1 MGKRNYK
8 IFLGLVVLLPFAFGG
23 LVPAKA
29 VLLVDAVFL
38 LLWWRQANDV
48 RRKEGAVY
56 RVPGMLP
63 LFLLGI
69 LMACQLI
76 PLPPGLLKL
85 LSPKSWHL
93 YHETIW
99 VVRPETWMPL
109 SVAPINTLQVFFC
122 YCTCVFL
129 YFFTVQA
136 LCERER
142 IHSTITTL
150 AVFAGFFSL
159 AGTCLYFSGVNLDS
173 RWLLWGSRDPRNWW
187 QGDGWVDWTVAVF
200 PLLFGLFLAFRPR
213 VHYGTL
219 GEKFLQFFKN
229 PSAHQHLLHLAL
241 IPVIAIPL
249 LIGSAAVVPTAGM
262 AVFAIMVL
270 AGRHDRKT
278 GLGLLLVAALM
289 AGTGIYGVQ
298 LIHQARTGSPT
309 GPYEGIKFDSL
320 RLVGD
325 YAITGSG
332 FGTFEKILPR
342 YRADGETPGRAAS
355 DIFKFLGEGGVLGFL
370 LGAWFLSSVVRTT
383 FPRWLQRQ
391 NRTAV
396 YLYPGALAG
405 LTAVL
410 VNGLIHLNNTNDV
423 AAPMTFFFLAG
434 VMVAVANI
442 RSGGKNITDLATLNL
457 RQVPW
462 APLFVIGILTLSLT
476 LNGGILLGKHN
487 LFQSAKADSATFSK
501 SQVSRRIQNLKN
513 QRMFDPLDAEYP
525 YVAANYCLTLE
536 EYDRAINFFAQAVRL
551 APLNGKYAQALGLAL
566 AQRGEDEK
574 AEKLL
579 QAGLKNDPFAA
590 ERHKE
595 FALWLFSKKK
605 TEQGLAQIS
614 HALSL
619 SPEKTPTYLAM
630 MNLYGVSEKQMR
642 RVLPD
647 NALSYAAFGNYLL
660 AKGRGKPAEE
670 MFRQA
675 MQYAGKEVPDEDL
688 FWQLYRYYSSR
699 DRIDEALQ
707 VLQAGIRVFP
717 KEADFRV
724 LIAGVYEQLG
734 ISFRA
739 IEEYR
744 NALLLDPGNRSAR
757 ERLAALEDR

>member
-1 MGKRNYK
+1 MAKRNYK
-8 IFLGLVVLLPFAFGG
+8 IFLALLVLIPLAYGGFAPARATLLVAT
-23 LVPAKA
+23 LIA
-29 VLLVDAVFL
+29 VLL
-38 LLWWRQANDV
+38 WRKYAEV
-48 RRKEGAVY
+48 RRKEGHFY
-56 RVPGMLP
+56 HVPGLLP
-63 LFLLGI
+63 LALLAI
-69 LMACQLI
+69 FMVCQLI
-76 PLPPGLLKL
+76 PLPPHWVKL
-85 LSPKSWHL
+85 ISPKTWQL

-99 VVRPETWMPL
+99 VVRPGTWMSL
-109 SVAPINTLQVFFC
+109 SVLPIKTAQEIFHYFSYV
-122 YCTCVFL
+122 VL
-129 YFFTVQA
+129 YFLTVQA
-136 LCERER
+136 LSERER
-142 IHSTITTL
+142 IHTTVNAL
-150 AVFAGFFSL
+150 AVFAGLFSL
-159 AGTCLYFSGVNLDS
+159 AGIGLYFFPGSSFVHHSLFGGGGEA
-173 RWLLWGSRDPRNWW
+173 WL
-187 QGDGWVDWTVAVF
+187 DWTVAVF
-200 PLLFGLFLAFRPR
+200 PLLLGLFLAFRPR

-219 GEKFLQFFKN
+219 AEKFLQFFKN
-229 PSAHQHLLHLAL
+229 PSAYSYILHLVLLL
-241 IPVIAIPL
+241 IVATAL
-249 LIGSAAVVPTAGM
+249 LIGSADVVPAAGL
-262 AVFAIMVL
+262 AVFAVMVML
-270 AGRHDRKT
+270 SRSSNRKT
-278 GLGLLLVAALM
+278 GLVLLAIAVLT
-289 AGTGIYGVQ
+289 AGTGLYRERGILHARHDVVDRPIGVMQ
-298 LIHQARTGSPT
+298 LDPMSFVRDHVA
-309 GPYEGIKFDSL
+309 
-320 RLVGD
+320 
-325 YAITGSG
+325 TGSG
-332 FGTFEKILPR
+332 FGTFENIVPR
-342 YRADGETPGRAAS
+342 YYAKRGTEARNPS
-355 DIFKFLGEGGVLGFL
+355 DLLKLLGEGGAVSVVLSG
-370 LGAWFLSSVVRTT
+370 WFLFSLLRKTL
-383 FPRWLQRQ
+383 PQWLLRQ

-405 LTAVL
+405 LVAVL
-410 VNGLIHLNNTNDV
+410 VNGLINLSTSAEV
-423 AAPMTFFFLAG
+423 AAPVSFFFLAG
-434 VMVAVANI
+434 VMVVTANI
-442 RSGGKNITDLATLNL
+442 RSAGKKIDLPALNL
-457 RQVPW
+457 NRYSW
-462 APLFVIGILTLSLT
+462 APVLTIGSL
-476 LNGGILLGKHN
+476 LLGLVFNGGILLGEHY
-487 LFQSAKADSATFSK
+487 
-501 SQVSRRIQNLKN
+501 VSRSFQADAGALSELQNHRRLQQLEK
-513 QRMFDPLDAEYP
+513 QRFIDPLDPEFP
-525 YVAANYCLTLE
+525 YAAADSCLAAGD
-536 EYDRAINFFAQAVRL
+536 YDGAIAFLVRAL
-551 APLNGKYAQALGLAL
+551 KLSPLNGKYAQALGLAL
-566 AQRGEDEK
+566 AHQGEKDK